1 MKARCN
7 CWLGEHGATCGSSEV
22 RMRCPVHGDHV
33 APVTPPTPEQITALE
48 QWARDLKYMSI
59 IRPSVSDLLYRADA
73 ILALCE
79 TVRAQQAELTKW
91 QTCSGCGEKMDAPG
105 HCTNAETEWIK
116 GQLANLEQAHD
127 ERDDARQHVEMLE
140 KSLASLSQQREEAH
154 QSALDWKG
162 TWEQTQDRLNAALA
176 DLAKLRAAVE
186 ALHDYETTGAPDYH
200 EWDRY
205 FDAVYAAAQ
214 HRDA

>member
-1 MKARCN
+1 M
-7 CWLGEHGATCGSSEV
+7 
-22 RMRCPVHGDHV
+22 
-33 APVTPPTPEQITALE
+33 TPPTHEHVAALE
-48 QWARDLKYMSI
+48 QWAWKQRCGAVDCQKPARWRFAEILDLIASW
-59 IRPSVSDLLYRADA
+59 REGQEQ
-73 ILALCE
+73 LAYWK
-79 TVRAQQAELTKW
+79 TS
-91 QTCSGCGEKMDAPG
+91 SGCGEQMDAPG

-205 FDAVYAAAQ
+205 FDAVYAAAREGTIPPLDLLTVLRHAEREQ
-214 HRDA
+214 RRLAEGGEK

>member
-1 MKARCN
+1 M
-7 CWLGEHGATCGSSEV
+7 
-22 RMRCPVHGDHV
+22 
-33 APVTPPTPEQITALE
+33 TPPTPEQVAALE
-48 QWARDLKYMSI
+48 QWAKQERDYAFEMGCGTDYT
-59 IRPSVSDLLYRADA
+59 SVNKLRDV
-73 ILALCE
+73 IALCAAWRE
-79 TVRAQQAELTKW
+79 GQEQLAYWK
-91 QTCSGCGEKMDAPG
+91 TCSGCGEQMDAPG

-140 KSLASLSQQREEAH
+140 KSLASLSQQREEAY

-162 TWEQTQDRLNAALA
+162 TWGQTQDRLNAALA

-205 FDAVYAAAQ
+205 FDAVYAAAREGQ
-214 HRDA
+214 